1 MKRFRTF
8 LSMLLGLVLLVQ
20 GFAVSAAPRAKLAEG
35 APASASV
42 MADMPCH
49 AQKAMKQDD
58 SGKQDRACCNAS
70 CPDMTTCALGHLAS
84 AAHVSV
90 ALPPAAQAESHVA
103 PIHVEARTL
112 NSPLRPPIVLH
123 G

>member
-1 MKRFRTF
+1 MNRNRTL

-20 GFAVSAAPRAKLAEG
+20 GFAVSAAPRASLSEDA
-35 APASASV
+35 AVTVNV

-49 AQKAMKQDD
+49 GQMTAQADETGDQH
-58 SGKQDRACCNAS
+58 SSCCDEN

-84 AAHVSV
+84 VATVSLAMPQPARAERGFTPV
-90 ALPPAAQAESHVA
+90 LALS
-103 PIHVEARTL
+103 RTSGSL
-112 NSPLRPPIVLH
+112 LRPPIALH

>member
-1 MKRFRTF
+1 MKRFRTL
-8 LSMLLGLVLLVQ
+8 LSVLLGLVLLVQ
-20 GFAVSAAPRAKLAEG
+20 GFAVSAAPHAKPSEG

-49 AQKAMKQDD
+49 AQKTMKQDD

-70 CPDMTTCALGHLAS
+70 CPDMTTCALGHLA
-84 AAHVSV
+84 AVATVSV
-90 ALPPAAQAESHVA
+90 GLPQAARAERRFTPVRVA
-103 PIHVEARTL
+103 TRTL
-112 NSPLRPPIVLH
+112 NAPLRPPIAFH

>member
-1 MKRFRTF
+1 MNRFRTL
-8 LSMLLGLVLLVQ
+8 LSLLLGLVLLVQ
-20 GFAVSAAPRAKLAEG
+20 GFAVSAAPRAKLSEG
-35 APASASV
+35 VPASASV

-49 AQKAMKQDD
+49 GQEAMKQDD
-58 SGKQDRACCNAS
+58 SGKQDRACCGAS

-84 AAHVSV
+84 ATPVTV

-103 PIHVEARTL
+103 PFYVEARTL
-112 NSPLRPPIVLH
+112 NSPLRPPIALH